1 MKLTPIDLNALRLT
15 DLDVRQSKV
24 QSAMLGQPW
33 RAGGSFGDFVN
44 RLPRV
49 LAAEDLRA
57 VADAM
62 AAARRA
68 GRPVILAM
76 GAHVIKVGLSPLL
89 IDAMQR
95 GIITGLALNGAG
107 MVHDVEMALAGRTSE
122 DVAEAL
128 ADGSFGTARQ
138 TGEFINR
145 AVAAEPALGLGA
157 VVGRA
162 LAQAAPPCLELS
174 LLAAG
179 HRLGLP
185 VSVHVSLG
193 ADIIHM
199 HPSFDGAATGQA
211 SHVDFRLLTAQVA
224 ELRRGVYLNVGSA
237 VMLPEVFLK
246 ALSAA
251 RNLGHEVKDF
261 TTVNLDMIRHYR
273 PTTNVVQRPVLTG
286 GRGLNITGH
295 HEINLPLL
303 LAMVVEG
310 LERA

>member
-33 RAGGSFGDFVN
+33 RAGGSFSDFVN

>member
-1 MKLTPIDLNALRLT
+1 MKPTPIDLNALRLT

-24 QSAMLGQPW
+24 QSAMLGKPW
-33 RAGGSFGDFVN
+33 RAGGGFRDFVN
-44 RLPRV
+44 SLPRV
-49 LAAEDLRA
+49 LAADDLRV

-62 AAARRA
+62 VAARRA

-89 IDAMQR
+89 IDAMDR

-145 AVAAEPALGLGA
+145 AVATEPALGLGA

-185 VSVHVSLG
+185 V
-193 ADIIHM
+193 
-199 HPSFDGAATGQA
+199 
-211 SHVDFRLLTAQVA
+211 
-224 ELRRGVYLNVGSA
+224 
-237 VMLPEVFLK
+237 
-246 ALSAA
+246 
-251 RNLGHEVKDF
+251 
-261 TTVNLDMIRHYR
+261 
-273 PTTNVVQRPVLTG
+273 
-286 GRGLNITGH
+286 
-295 HEINLPLL
+295 
-303 LAMVVEG
+303 
-310 LERA
+310 